1 MGGLLVSKEIEV
13 QSYRGKY
20 KVVFCELDFKKF
32 SNIDETSFLVID
44 SKVDKLYPNI
54 KENFQ
59 DNLVFVV
66 DAIEANKTVDKCL
79 ELLNRLVSSKFKRNH
94 NIVAVGG
101 GIIQDIVGFTSS
113 VLYRGVNWTFVPTT
127 LLSQTD
133 SCIGSK
139 TSINFGDTKNL
150 LGTFHPP
157 KIIYCCYE
165 FLNTLEESEIKSG
178 IGEMLHYFLVDG
190 SQMAF
195 DINEEYD
202 ALFSDRSQLEK
213 YIHESLTIKK
223 RMVIKEEFDQGERR
237 VFNYGHTFG
246 HAIEAITEHKV
257 PHGQAVTIG
266 MDIANYVS
274 YKIGNLTEGE
284 YANMSYFLKKNMPDF
299 RLEEGMIDSYMGLLK
314 KDKKNIS
321 NSITCILPY
330 AFGDIRVEHI
340 HEIQFLKKTIID
352 YINSNTERA

>member
-1 MGGLLVSKEIEV
+1 MEGLLVSKEIEV

-20 KVVFCELDFKKF
+20 KVVFCELDLKKF

-44 SKVDKLYPNI
+44 SKVDKLYPSI

-66 DAIEANKTVDKCL
+66 EAIEANKTVEKCL
-79 ELLNRLVSSKFKRNH
+79 ELVKKLVSSKFKRNH

-113 VLYRGVNWTFVPTT
+113 ILYRGVNWTFIPTT
-127 LLSQTD
+127 LLAQTD

-150 LGTFHPP
+150 LGTFHAP
-157 KIIYCCYE
+157 KVIYCCHE
-165 FLNTLEESEIKSG
+165 FLNTLEQSEIKSG

-190 SQMAF
+190 NKMALG
-195 DINEEYD
+195 ISEQYD
-202 ALFSDRSQLEK
+202 ALFVDRSQLEK
-213 YIHESLTIKK
+213 YIHESLIIKK
-223 RMVIKEEFDQGERR
+223 NMIIKDEFDQGPRR

-274 YKIGNLTEGE
+274 YKMGNLKEDE
-284 YANMSYFLKKNMPDF
+284 YINMSYLLKKNMPRF
-299 RLEEGMIDSYMGLLK
+299 RLEESMINSYMNLLK

-321 NSITCILPY
+321 KSITCILPY

-340 HEIQFLKKTIID
+340 HDIKFLEKTIVE
-352 YINSNTERA
+352 YISLNSKRV